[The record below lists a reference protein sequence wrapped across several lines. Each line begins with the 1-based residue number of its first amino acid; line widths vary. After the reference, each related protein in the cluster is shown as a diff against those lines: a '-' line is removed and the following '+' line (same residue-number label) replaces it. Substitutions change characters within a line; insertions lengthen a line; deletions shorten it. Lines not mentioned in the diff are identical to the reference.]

1 MSSNITLPVGSEQ
14 EGQRIDKFLQES
26 LPGMSRSQAQKW
38 IVQGLVRIGEKGAGK
53 NDKLKSGMVVSVEL
67 PIPPEEL
74 DGEPDWEEILHPTTL
89 PQPQEIPLDI
99 VYEDEHLLVVNKP
112 KHMVVHPGAG
122 NEQGTLVNALLFHCK
137 GQLAACNGM
146 ERQGIV
152 HRIDKDTSGLL
163 VCAKD
168 DESYRA
174 LSEQIAAHT
183 VDRFYE
189 AVVYGNVKEDSGTID
204 LPIGR
209 SLKDRKKMAVHL
221 DARQP
226 DGSLQGA
233 REAVTHFE
241 VLRRY
246 EGCTHLRC
254 RLETGPTHHIGV
266 HLSYPGHPV
275 AGDEQYGPQ
284 KAIKRLQGQCLHA
297 RALGFTHPV
306 TGERLY
312 FESQL
317 PEYFTSFLKTLR
329 PKEDLSNGE
338 RTDF

>member
-38 IVQGLVRIGEKGAGK
+38 IAQGFVRIGEKGAGK

-146 ERQGIV
+146 ERQGI
-152 HRIDKDTSGLL
+152 
-163 VCAKD
+163 
-168 DESYRA
+168 
-174 LSEQIAAHT
+174 AHCSSAFSST
-183 VDRFYE
+183 
-189 AVVYGNVKEDSGTID
+189 
-204 LPIGR
+204 
-209 SLKDRKKMAVHL
+209 
-221 DARQP
+221 
-226 DGSLQGA
+226 
-233 REAVTHFE
+233 
-241 VLRRY
+241 
-246 EGCTHLRC
+246 
-254 RLETGPTHHIGV
+254 
-266 HLSYPGHPV
+266 
-275 AGDEQYGPQ
+275 
-284 KAIKRLQGQCLHA
+284 
-297 RALGFTHPV
+297 
-306 TGERLY
+306 
-312 FESQL
+312 
-317 PEYFTSFLKTLR
+317 
-329 PKEDLSNGE
+329 
-338 RTDF
+338 